1 MQSNFACRL
10 YSRNLEIVAEF
21 FYGNTDQMLEVFV
34 SNTAIKQDPTSSISL
49 MLLSAAC
56 GFAVANLYYNQ
67 PLLPAIGT
75 SFGIDGA
82 TSGWIATLTQIGYA
96 AGLFFFGPLGDTLS
110 RRKLIFCLL
119 TGNITSLIL
128 CAAAPNFIWFLTS
141 SLILGLTSISAQI
154 IIPAVSG
161 WVTPEKRGR
170 VVGNLMSGLFS
181 GALLARTL
189 SGAVGE
195 HFGWREMFLLAA
207 LIDMFLFFL
216 VWFVLPETAAPQTMA
231 YGQLLASLGKLVKQQ
246 PLLREAALSGFLL
259 FAAFNTLWGSL
270 ALLLSQPP
278 YRWGSDIVGLFGLTG
293 IAGMLASS
301 TMGSMTDRFGGRAVV
316 TTGALLV
323 TLALCLIGGTRHSIL
338 FLFTGIIFLDLGS
351 RAGLVAN
358 QTRLYTL
365 LPDAR
370 SRLNTVFMTCYF
382 AGGAAGSSLGAIAAW
397 HLSWSGVALSGG
409 GCALLATI
417 LVLFGTK
424 RLV

>member
-1 MQSNFACRL
+1 M
-10 YSRNLEIVAEF
+10 
-21 FYGNTDQMLEVFV
+21 
-34 SNTAIKQDPTSSISL
+34 SNTAIKLDPTSSISL
-49 MLLSAAC
+49 ILLSAAC

-67 PLLPAIGT
+67 PLLPAIGI

-119 TGNITSLIL
+119 IGNIASLIL
-128 CAAAPNFIWFLTS
+128 CATAPNFIWFLTS

-161 WVTPEKRGR
+161 WAAPEKRGR
-170 VVGNLMSGLFS
+170 VVGNLMSGLFA

-207 LIDMFLFFL
+207 LIDLFLFFL
-216 VWFVLPETAAPQTMA
+216 VWFVLPQIETPPTIT
-231 YGQLLASLGKLVKQQ
+231 YSQLLISLGKLVKQQ
-246 PLLREAALSGFLL
+246 SLLREAALSGFLL

-278 YRWGSDIVGLFGLTG
+278 YGWGSDITGLFGLTG
-293 IAGMLASS
+293 IVGMLASPII
-301 TMGSMTDRFGGRAVV
+301 GSLTDHFGGRAIVA
-316 TTGALLV
+316 TGALLV
-323 TLALCLIGGTRHSIL
+323 TLALCLISGTSHSIL
-338 FLFTGIIFLDLGS
+338 FLFAGIILLDLGS
-351 RAGLVAN
+351 RACLVAN

-382 AGGAAGSSLGAIAAW
+382 AGGAIGSSLGAVAAW
-397 HLSWSGVALSGG
+397 YFSWYGVAFSGG
-409 GCALLATI
+409 GCALLAV
-417 LVLFGTK
+417 LRVLFSSNS
-424 RLV
+424 R